1 MQSTKN
7 VFISHSPSLPPV
19 LAMPRFR
26 QFLLTKYV
34 PQSHNSSAFELKFI
48 RQLIYF
54 LIRLLHWLEETG
66 KTVLPCRRAWKAVC
80 EKFCKAQFTFLGGS
94 PLLGRCWGT
103 LSIGRRSPHFP
114 QQRGDE
120 VCKTTY
126 SLLSLEWVE
135 VCQQICKCLFLIL
148 DRSPIHKK
156 CKLNVTELIFGATS
170 ANRDCVKALPL
181 V

>member
-1 MQSTKN
+1 M
-7 VFISHSPSLPPV
+7 FCMSHTPFF

-34 PQSHNSSAFELKFI
+34 PESHDSSAFELKFI

-80 EKFCKAQFTFLGGS
+80 ESFCRAQLTFLGDS
-94 PLLGRCWGT
+94 SLLGRCWGT
-103 LSIGRRSPHFP
+103 LSVGRRSPHFP

-120 VCKTTY
+120 VSKTTN
-126 SLLSLEWVE
+126 SFLSQEWVE
-135 VCQQICKCLFLIL
+135 VCQRTCKCLFLIL
-148 DRSPIHKK
+148 DRSPIQRK

-170 ANRDCVKALPL
+170 ANRDRVKALSL